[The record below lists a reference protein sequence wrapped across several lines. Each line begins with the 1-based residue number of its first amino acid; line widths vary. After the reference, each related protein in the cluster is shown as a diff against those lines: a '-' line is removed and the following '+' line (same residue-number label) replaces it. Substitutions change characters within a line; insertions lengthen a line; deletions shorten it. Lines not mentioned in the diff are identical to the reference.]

1 MSPRKTYI
9 LKLYVA
15 GNTPNSMRALK
26 TLRNILEEEFRGVYA
41 LKVIDVLKNPQLAE
55 EDKILATPT
64 LAKILPPP
72 VRRIIGD
79 LSDRERVLIGLDL
92 LYDELSDETST
103 DNDDE
108 IITNDSYYD
117 SAGDSGDDLVD
128 DSSGDLVDELAEDL
142 ADDSGHDSVDKLAG
156 DSAVDSVNYVASN
169 SVDDMLNNA
178 VNNFADSKGDD
189 NVDNK
194 VDNKAGSKAG
204 SKAGGKPGNKADS
217 KADNKT
223 GGKANNKAGNKLD
236 N

>member
-26 TLRNILEEEFRGVYA
+26 TLRNILETEFRGVYA

-92 LYDELSDETST
+92 LYDELSESSLTSSSLDADEEES
-103 DNDDE
+103 
-108 IITNDSYYD
+108 D
-117 SAGDSGDDLVD
+117 SATMDS
-128 DSSGDLVDELAEDL
+128 
-142 ADDSGHDSVDKLAG
+142 
-156 DSAVDSVNYVASN
+156 
-169 SVDDMLNNA
+169 
-178 VNNFADSKGDD
+178 
-189 NVDNK
+189 
-194 VDNKAGSKAG
+194 
-204 SKAGGKPGNKADS
+204 
-217 KADNKT
+217 
-223 GGKANNKAGNKLD
+223 
-236 N
+236 

>member
-26 TLRNILEEEFRGVYA
+26 TLRNILETDFRGVYA

-92 LYDELSDETST
+92 LYEELSDESF
-103 DNDDE
+103 
-108 IITNDSYYD
+108 S
-117 SAGDSGDDLVD
+117 
-128 DSSGDLVDELAEDL
+128 LAELGQDQ
-142 ADDSGHDSVDKLAG
+142 
-156 DSAVDSVNYVASN
+156 
-169 SVDDMLNNA
+169 
-178 VNNFADSKGDD
+178 
-189 NVDNK
+189 
-194 VDNKAGSKAG
+194 
-204 SKAGGKPGNKADS
+204 AGGAANGESEGPS
-217 KADNKT
+217 
-223 GGKANNKAGNKLD
+223 GGSS
-236 N
+236 